1 MWVATAVAAVGTV
14 ISVAGQA
21 ETSRIQGAASRRQA
35 DANTAQSKA
44 KQAELNAQ
52 SELARQIQKIN
63 NDRVM
68 RGADKAYTAAATN
81 LTRNRAATQQS
92 NVLRQMADA
101 EAAGAYTAHTASK
114 GVGGSSVE
122 AIESTMRMRD
132 ALKEQ
137 LTTKA
142 QGQADYDAV
151 QTLAGIIPAGWQ
163 QQDMTVIS
171 GNQSAAA
178 SVPRVEQGYNYGAAI
193 MQFGGLLANM
203 TSGGGKTGNSG
214 QGLSSSSL
222 GLKPGT
228 GDVGFGALKTPDW
241 WSFKSTSRL

>member
-193 MQFGGLLANM
+193 MQFGGLLANL
-203 TSGGGKTGNSG
+203 TSGGKTGNSG
-214 QGLSSSSL
+214 QGLSPSSW

-228 GDVGFGALKTPDW
+228 GDVGVSASKTSNW